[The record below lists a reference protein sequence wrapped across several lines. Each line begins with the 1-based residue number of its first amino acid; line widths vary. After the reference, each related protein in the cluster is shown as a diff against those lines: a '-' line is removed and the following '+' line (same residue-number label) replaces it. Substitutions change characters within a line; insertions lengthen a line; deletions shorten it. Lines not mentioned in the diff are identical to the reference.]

1 MSREEEQRLKWV
13 KLYAEVG
20 DAGVVCNRCGIS
32 RPTLRKWWRRYLSS
46 GGQGLRALSRR
57 PHRSP
62 NSKVTAELK
71 RTILQLRSQGKGARR
86 IQSEMRLHQQAE
98 LSLATIHKIL
108 KAAQSAPLIRSK
120 RRLQVK
126 RYARAIPGERI
137 QMDTMKVA
145 PGAYQYTALDDCSR
159 FRVLGLYPRATG
171 KNTLLFLDR
180 VIEEMPFPIQRI
192 QTDRGGEFFAEDVQR
207 RLMAEFIKFR
217 PIAPRSPHLNGK
229 VERSQLTDRVEFWSI
244 HSAKEV
250 GIEQRLEEW
259 QFDYNWRRPHGSL
272 GGATPAM
279 RSGEMAEQ
287 IPLREVVALA
297 YDLRNE
303 RMRYRDWKVDQ
314 AINSLR
320 TSEQSVNQKADN
332 GSRN

>member
-1 MSREEEQRLKWV
+1 M
-13 KLYAEVG
+13 
-20 DAGVVCNRCGIS
+20 
-32 RPTLRKWWRRYLSS
+32 
-46 GGQGLRALSRR
+46 
-57 PHRSP
+57 
-62 NSKVTAELK
+62 
-71 RTILQLRSQGKGARR
+71 QLRSQHKGARR
-86 IQSEMRLHQQAE
+86 IQSELRLQQQAE

-108 KAAQSAPLIRSK
+108 KAAQSAPLIRAT
-120 RRLQVK
+120 RRSLVK

-145 PGAYQYTALDDCSR
+145 RGVYQYTAVDDCSR

-192 QTDRGGEFFAEDVQR
+192 QTDRGGEFFAEGVQK

-229 VERSQLTDRVEFWSI
+229 VERSQLTDRIEFWST
-244 HSAKEV
+244 HSAKEE
-250 GIEQRLEEW
+250 GIEQYLEEW

-272 GGATPAM
+272 GGMTPAM
-279 RSGEMAEQ
+279 RSGEMAEL
-287 IPLREVVALA
+287 IPLREEVATA
-297 YDLRNE
+297 YDPTKE

-314 AINSLR
+314 AIASLKA
-320 TSEQSVNQKADN
+320 SERSAKTKPLDRR
-332 GSRN
+332 RN